1 MKKTSLIALLL
12 TLTATLSGAAD
23 ETAAFRQRYDL
34 DAARTRQNKARVA
47 DDFKKAEI
55 QSTALAAYVIPPL
68 SATKRMPDVY
78 PEDGRLYAPLSWIAC
93 RGEFEPASFL
103 LFADKDQDAVT
114 LKVSD
119 LRGKAGRIPASAIDL
134 RVVKLW
140 YQSGSAWYGYFADAL
155 GRTLVPELIL
165 HDENLIKTDD
175 KTKDYYVRYENADGD
190 RRYAWMSSKFETTD
204 YNFDNQANQ
213 GLIKDADKLQP
224 FVLNA
229 NEFKQILATIHI
241 PDKAGAG
248 IYKGEIEIHSKAGL
262 LGKLSMR
269 LRVLPIDLP
278 DPKTCYNPDKNFYL
292 CLYGTSTRNPK
303 ILKNLADHNAK
314 NPMGFPSI
322 DPMNPEGFVDEIALA
337 KKTGINTSP
346 LFSGAHGVGTTV
358 RSNPISKKDQA
369 RLDNLR
375 DTMQKTADLSK
386 KHLGKVDFYSYGV
399 DEGGPGT
406 IRAERPAW
414 KIGHDVGGKVM
425 VSSYAHRQLI
435 FALDM
440 LIMPGMPAEKRQKE
454 LELFHESNPD
464 ALVGWYANP
473 HCGPENPDY
482 FRRIHGLSAWKAG
495 YDVSANYCW
504 WRNNW
509 NDMAVPYEP
518 NLRAIVCIYGA
529 ADETLDTLAW
539 EGVRE
544 GIDDIRYATLLKQ
557 LALKAAKSDNGDVL
571 MKGRRALSFLAYWDG
586 YRDDPDAFRAECI
599 NYILSLNDALQGK
612 K

>member
-1 MKKTSLIALLL
+1 MKKTSLVALLL
-12 TLTATLSGAAD
+12 SLTATLSGAAD
-23 ETAAFRQRYDL
+23 ETATFRQRYDL

-47 DDFKKAEI
+47 ADFKEAKISPAN
-55 QSTALAAYVIPPL
+55 LAVYVIPPL

-78 PEDGRLYAPLSWIAC
+78 PEDGALYAPLSWIAC
-93 RGEFEPASFL
+93 RKEFEPASFL

-119 LRGKAGRIPASAIDL
+119 LKGKAGRIPASAIDL

-155 GRTLVPELIL
+155 SRTLVPELIL

-213 GLIKDADKLQP
+213 GLIKDAETLQP

-241 PDKAGAG
+241 PEKAAAG
-248 IYKGEIEIHSKAGL
+248 VYEGEIEIRSKAGL
-262 LGKLSMR
+262 LGKLPMLVS
-269 LRVLPIDLP
+269 VLPFDLP
-278 DPKTCYNPDKNFYL
+278 DPKTCYNPEKGFYL
-292 CLYGTSTRNPK
+292 SLYQTGSRNPK
-303 ILKNLADHNAK
+303 VLKDLADHNAK
-314 NPMGFPSI
+314 NPMDFPYI
-322 DPMNPEGFVDEIALA
+322 DPMNPQKFIDEVALA
-337 KKTGINTSP
+337 KKAGLNTRP
-346 LFSGAHGVGTTV
+346 LFKGAPPVNICVNHTPP
-358 RSNPISKKDQA
+358 SPKEQAKLDQ
-369 RLDNLR
+369 LR
-375 DTMQKTADLSK
+375 DTMEKSAAICREQ
-386 KHLGKVDFYSYGV
+386 LGHTDFYSYGV
-399 DEGGPGT
+399 DEGGAGT

-414 KIGHDVGGKVM
+414 KIGHDVGGKVV
-425 VSSYAHRQLI
+425 VSSHPRRELI
-435 FALDM
+435 FALDF
-440 LIMPGMPAEKRQKE
+440 LIMPGLPAEQRQKE

-482 FRRIHGLSAWKAG
+482 FRRIHGISAWKAG
-495 YDVSANYCW
+495 YDVASNYCW

-518 NLRAIVCIYGA
+518 NLRAIVCVYGA
-529 ADETLDTLAW
+529 ADGVLDTLAW
-539 EGVRE
+539 EGIRE
-544 GIDDIRYATLLKQ
+544 GIDDVRYATLLKQ

-571 MKGRRALSFLAYWDG
+571 MAGRRALSYLAYWDG
-586 YRDDPDAFRAECI
+586 YRGDPDAFRLECI
-599 NYILSLNDALQGK
+599 NYIIHLNDALRGK